1 MYIWMRRCGMYS
13 ASRRNKW
20 VCKRRGGSGETE
32 IWTRSLVSLRPR
44 GRGRRLLSKE
54 KERKHIPNILH
65 PTPSQIFK
73 KKYYKNLKKTKFIQ
87 NKPPNPSNSFNPN
100 GNPEPPPQT
109 TQWINEFLLWLLI
122 CICMYMYLKKNLL
135 GPPPLPARTRG

>member
-1 MYIWMRRCGMYS
+1 MYIWVRRCGMYS
-13 ASRRNKW
+13 ASRRDEW
-20 VCKRRGGSGETE
+20 VCKRGGGSGETE
-32 IWTRSLVSLRPR
+32 IWTRSLVSSSSRTRTPTPFERETENISPTYCTRPR
-44 GRGRRLLSKE
+44 VKYLK
-54 KERKHIPNILH
+54 KILH
-65 PTPSQIFK
+65 
-73 KKYYKNLKKTKFIQ
+73 KNLKKTKFIQ
-87 NKPPNPSNSFNPN
+87 NEPPNPSNSFNPN